1 MNCTVGFLQ
10 HRGGVL
16 VLALA
21 LVFRAGFLQNPGG
34 VIVVVLALSLALALA
49 LALALVLVLVLV
61 LALALALTL
70 VLTLVLV
77 LVLAVCLG
85 LLTIDHASLSRR
97 SAVPSPNRITSN
109 IWAHLTP
116 IPVLQSS
123 I

>member
-49 LALALVLVLVLV
+49 LALALVLVLV